1 MLRKARNGKCTAL
14 TSYFHHMLVIQN
26 DGKSLCE
33 VVRFHVLKER
43 IRFTIFYQALS
54 EETIDST
61 NRADKVTDFLELLF

>member
-1 MLRKARNGKCTAL
+1 
-14 TSYFHHMLVIQN
+14 MLVIQN